1 MATTNID
8 NSQGKQFFHQFASA
22 TYSNGISYA
31 RELATSSTITNGS
44 AYYGVYVGRYLL
56 YGVNDVINHTTV
68 AIDFDLSSIS
78 TQITALTLK
87 LYGATMLYTGTAVD
101 TDMIIVEGTFDSS
114 IDTGDHDSFTGYGSG
129 WDSSDTVEYSSAFGD
144 VTGGWSTSGYNE
156 ITLNSD
162 AISAAETARQAGNR
176 LKLYL
181 MQKSL
186 YFDNSMTGLDVG
198 EYFKINFNINPDGS
212 NNPVLVVTHDD
223 PTGIVTT
230 GPIKIKAGAKFKVSS
245 GKFKIGT
252 TG

>member
-8 NSQGKQFFHQFASA
+8 NSQGKQLMHTYASA
-22 TYSNGISYA
+22 TYANGISYA
-31 RELATSSTITNGS
+31 RELASASYLTNGS
-44 AYYGVYVGRYLL
+44 TYYGIFVARYLL
-56 YGVNDVINHTTV
+56 FGSNDVINHATV
-68 AIDFDLSSIS
+68 LIDFDLSSIN
-78 TQITALTLK
+78 TPITALTLK
-87 LYGATMLYTGTAVD
+87 LYGTTMLATGTSVD
-101 TDMIIVEGTFDSS
+101 TDIIIVEGTFGST
-114 IDTGDHDSFTGYGSG
+114 IAVGDHDSFTGYGSG

-198 EYFKINFNINPDGS
+198 DYYRINFNLNPSGD
-212 NNPVLVVTHDD
+212 NNPVLVVTHDEA
-223 PTGIVTT
+223 TIIKKTT
-230 GPIKIKAGAKFKVSS
+230 INSGHFKVNS
-245 GKFKIGT
+245 GKVIIQ
-252 TG
+252 

>member
-8 NSQGKQFFHQFASA
+8 NSQGKQFVHNFASA
-22 TYSNGISYA
+22 TYANGISYA
-31 RELATSSTITNGS
+31 RELATSNVISDGS

-56 YGVNDVINHTTV
+56 LGSNDVINHATI

-78 TQITALTLK
+78 TPITALTLK
-87 LYGATMLYTGTAVD
+87 LYGATMLATGTAAVD
-101 TDMIIVEGTFDSS
+101 TDIIIVEGTFGST

-144 VTGGWSTSGYNE
+144 VTGGWSTGAYNE

-162 AISAAETARQAGNR
+162 AISAAESARQAGNR

-198 EYFKINFNINPDGS
+198 EYFKINFNINPAGS

-223 PTGIVTT
+223 DIVITKT
-230 GPIKIKAGAKFKVSS
+230 AISSGHFKVNS
-245 GKFKIGT
+245 GTVVIK
-252 TG
+252 